1 MKTHRE
7 NAYCMRFMQISS
19 YEEKTHICGLCG
31 PFKIQIHYAD
41 WENICADVLIQ
52 AVFFN
57 WLISETH
64 KRKSAWNPM
73 WNPHDELYCKPCHK
87 TSFYSELD
95 LNKHDKILS
104 SFLHCTVHTVLS
116 NGHAATLQAT
126 INFCGSA
133 VKGERLLFSSWMHRQ
148 TWPCNGTLGTW
159 PLQLW

>member
-87 TSFYSELD
+87 TSFYFQNWIWINTIKSYP
-95 LNKHDKILS
+95 H
-104 SFLHCTVHTVLS
+104 FALH
-116 NGHAATLQAT
+116 
-126 INFCGSA
+126 SA
-133 VKGERLLFSSWMHRQ
+133 HCAFK
-148 TWPCNGTLGTW
+148 WPCSHSAGNYKFQSKVSACFLALECTGRPDPAMGH
-159 PLQLW
+159 